1 MTSLPAGE
9 ARRLAIQFL
18 GDLMKDWDPADARE
32 ALAGIESID
41 VHVSDPDDEE
51 EYPR

>member
-1 MTSLPAGE
+1 MSIPEDE
-9 ARRLAIQFL
+9 ARDLAAHLL

-41 VHVSDPDDEE
+41 VYVSDPDGEE
-51 EYPR
+51 EWPR

>member
-41 VHVSDPDDEE
+41 VHVADADPDDEE
-51 EYPR
+51 G

>member
-1 MTSLPAGE
+1 MSIPEDE
-9 ARRLAIQFL
+9 ARDLAAHLL

-41 VHVSDPDDEE
+41 VHVADADPDDEE
-51 EYPR
+51 G